1 MTPINTTCPWSG
13 KPVSADALTRHGDHI
28 VGFCSTAHRDQF
40 VQAIAHFARSASPAV
55 TTRGFDNAR
64 TGANPRET
72 LLTPDAVRA
81 RGIKRLFSLN
91 VPGDA
96 RGCEAQPLIAPGVVL
111 AHGAAHDVVFLATMA
126 NQVWAF
132 DANDGAKLWQRTLG
146 RPINGSNAIDAHMI
160 NDHWGIL
167 STPVIDPAAGI
178 LYACAWISEDGTW
191 QNGQH
196 WLHALNLRDG
206 TAAHPPLNL
215 EGVVYEPGHGLP
227 KQQFRSAERK
237 QRAALTLTQGAVLI
251 PFGTI
256 AESAQTARG
265 WLIAV
270 DVASWTIAAT
280 WCSTARGS
288 GGGIWHSGA
297 GPAVDADGYIYVVT
311 GNGDFDGVTDFAESI
326 VKLRYTS
333 AAAGR
338 AAALAVADWWT
349 PWTDNGRVGH
359 AMGETMMAR
368 EAGRPSRERGKPS
381 NFRLASHLA
390 RMGTAPMDMPDDV
403 WTDQDFGSGGSVLPP
418 NAGVVL
424 AAGKDGILY
433 TASTQTLGR
442 TTPADLT
449 PAHVAQ
455 NYARLKAPPIFYTY
469 FPGPGL
475 SPAPQNVGS
484 LNTYFAQRSHHLHG
498 TPVVWQSATQGLMHF
513 CGGENGNLRA
523 WRLNADGTS
532 TYLACSAEVAS
543 PQSPV
548 PLGGMPGWMIS
559 LSANG
564 SGDGIVWALAP
575 AGDANMELTPGRL
588 LAYDAEN
595 FGVYADGGKQLVVL
609 WDSWDWGA
617 GCAFTHPKF
626 NRPVAWNGK
635 VFVPTYDGRVDVY
648 GLA

>member
-1 MTPINTTCPWSG
+1 MNPINSACPISG
-13 KPVSADALTRHGDHI
+13 KSVRADAVTRHDGHI
-28 VGFCSTAHRDQF
+28 VGFCSIEHRDQF
-40 VQAIAHFARSASPAV
+40 VHAMAVIARSASPAII
-55 TTRGFDNAR
+55 TRGFDNGR
-64 TGANPRET
+64 TGANLRET
-72 LLTPDAVRA
+72 LLTPDAVRT
-81 RGIKRLFSLN
+81 RGIERLFSLN
-91 VPGDA
+91 LPGDA
-96 RGCEAQPLIAPGVVL
+96 RGCEAQPLIVPGLVL
-111 AHGAAHDVVFLATMA
+111 ADGATHDVVFLATMA

-132 DANDGAKLWQRTLG
+132 DANDGAQLWEHTLG
-146 RPINGSNAIDAHMI
+146 RPINGSSEIDAHMI

-167 STPVIDPAAGI
+167 STPVIDPDAGI

-191 QNGQH
+191 RKGQH
-196 WLHALNLRDG
+196 WLHALKLRDG
-206 TAAHPPLNL
+206 TAAHPPLSL
-215 EGVVYEPGHGLP
+215 EGVLYDPGHGLP

-237 QRAALTLTQGAVLI
+237 QRAALTLAQGAVLI

-297 GPAVDADGYIYVVT
+297 GPAVDADGFIYVVT
-311 GNGDFDGVTDFAESI
+311 GNGDFDGLTDFGESI
-326 VKLRYTS
+326 VKLKYTQP
-333 AAAGR
+333 AAGR
-338 AAALAVADWWT
+338 TAALAVVDWWT
-349 PWTDNGRVGH
+349 PWTDQERVGDNPE
-359 AMGETMMAR
+359 GEAAEPMR
-368 EAGRPSRERGKPS
+368 EATPS
-381 NFRLASHLA
+381 NFHRAKHLA
-390 RMGTAPMDMPDDV
+390 QMGVAVMDMPSGV
-403 WTDQDFGSGGSVLPP
+403 WSDQDFGSGGPVLPP
-418 NAGVVL
+418 TPGILL

-433 TASTQTLGR
+433 TANTQALGK
-442 TTPADLT
+442 TTPAGLS
-449 PAHVAQ
+449 PAQAAQ
-455 NYARLKAPPIFYTY
+455 NYARLKAPAIFYTY
-469 FPGPGL
+469 YPGPAP
-475 SPAPQNVGS
+475 SPAPQNVES
-484 LNTYFAQRSHHLHG
+484 LNTYFAQRTHHLHG

-548 PLGGMPGWMIS
+548 PLGGMAGWMIS

-564 SGDGIVWALAP
+564 GDGGIVWALVP

-588 LAYDAEN
+588 LAYDAAN
-595 FGVYADGGKQLVVL
+595 FGVYGDGSKQLVVL

>member
-1 MTPINTTCPWSG
+1 MKPINATCPWSG
-13 KPVSADALTRHGDHI
+13 KPVSADALARHGEHI
-28 VGFCSTAHRDQF
+28 VGFCSTEHRDQF
-40 VQAIAHFARSASPAV
+40 VQAITHFAQAASPAV
-55 TTRGFDNAR
+55 TTRAFDIAR
-64 TGANPRET
+64 TGANVHET
-72 LLTPDAVRA
+72 ILTPAAVRS
-81 RGIKRLFSLN
+81 RGIKRLFSLQ

-96 RGCEAQPLIAPGVVL
+96 RGCEAQPLIVPGLVM
-111 AHGAAHDVVFLATMA
+111 ADGTMHDVVFLATMA

-132 DANDGAKLWQRTLG
+132 DADDGTLLWQRTLG

-167 STPVIDPAAGI
+167 STPVIDLSSGV
-178 LYACAWISEDGTW
+178 LYACAWISEDGTA

-196 WLHALNLRDG
+196 WLHALRLRDG
-206 TAAHPPLNL
+206 SAAHAPLNL
-215 EGVVYEPGHGLP
+215 EGVTYQPGHGLP
-227 KQQFRSAERK
+227 PQQFRSAERK
-237 QRAALTLTQGAVLI
+237 QRAALTLTHGAVLI

-256 AESAQTARG
+256 AETAQTARG

-270 DVASWTIAAT
+270 DTASWTVSAA

-297 GPAVDADGYIYVVT
+297 GPAVDADGFIYVVT

-326 VKLRYTS
+326 VKLKYTPP
-333 AAAGR
+333 AAGHAGTL
-338 AAALAVADWWT
+338 AAVDWWT
-349 PWTDNGRVGH
+349 PWTDDGRVGGNPEGEAPTAKPK
-359 AMGETMMAR
+359 AMLKAM
-368 EAGRPSRERGKPS
+368 PS
-381 NFRLASHLA
+381 NFRLTSHLA
-390 RMGTAPMDMPDDV
+390 RMGMAAMDMGNDV
-403 WTDQDFGSGGSVLPP
+403 FGDQDFGSGGPVLPP
-418 NAGVVL
+418 VADTLL

-433 TASTQTLGR
+433 TANTQALGR
-442 TTPADLT
+442 TLPANLD
-449 PAHVAQ
+449 PAHGAQ
-455 NYARLKAPPIFYTY
+455 NYAKLKAPPIFYTY
-469 FPGPGL
+469 YPGPA
-475 SPAPQNVGS
+475 PAPAPPNVTS
-484 LNTYFAQRSHHLHG
+484 LNVYFAQRTHHLHG
-498 TPVVWQSATQGLMHF
+498 TPVAWQSTAHGLMHF

-523 WRLNADGTS
+523 WTLNADGTS

-564 SGDGIVWALAP
+564 GDGGIVWALVP

-588 LAYDAEN
+588 LAYDPAN
-595 FGVYADGGKQLVVL
+595 FGVYSDGSKQLVVL

-648 GLA
+648 GLT